1 MEETSDRE
9 RERERERESTEK
21 LSSSLF
27 LSNVF
32 FFFFPCV
39 SNFLQRHLQIKTK
52 KKTKTKEGGCLFLR
66 VPSSIGL
73 ISGIAFTLPHLLSL
87 FL

>member
-9 RERERERESTEK
+9 REREREREHREAFVV
-21 LSSSLF
+21 SLP
-27 LSNVF
+27 LKCF